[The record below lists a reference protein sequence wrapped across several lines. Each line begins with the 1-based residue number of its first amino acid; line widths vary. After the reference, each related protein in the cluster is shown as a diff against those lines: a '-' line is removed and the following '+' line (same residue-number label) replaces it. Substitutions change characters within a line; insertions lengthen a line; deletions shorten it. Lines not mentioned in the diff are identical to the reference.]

1 MSQGDARFHAM
12 LKELGDLHDKKQQDY
27 GSDEDP
33 FANIRSSEEWGVD
46 GWAGALMRANDKMHR
61 LQRFVAKGELANE
74 SALDSM
80 RDIAV
85 YAIIAAILY
94 TEQSEKENSEGT
106 TTPTTDG
113 AKDADATL
121 SEDICPV
128 HKVPGRFCGWLG
140 KA

>member
-1 MSQGDARFHAM
+1 MEGDARFHAM
-12 LKELGDLHDKKQQDY
+12 LRELGELHDKKQADY

-33 FANIRSSEEWGVD
+33 FANIRASEEWGVA

-85 YAIIAAILY
+85 YAMIAAILY
-94 TEQSEKENSEGT
+94 TEQSEKEKQEGT
-106 TTPTTDG
+106 TTSTTDG
-113 AKDADATL
+113 VRDVEGSATQDTNPAKQHWDQHHL
-121 SEDICPV
+121 V
-128 HKVPGRFCGWLG
+128 
-140 KA
+140 